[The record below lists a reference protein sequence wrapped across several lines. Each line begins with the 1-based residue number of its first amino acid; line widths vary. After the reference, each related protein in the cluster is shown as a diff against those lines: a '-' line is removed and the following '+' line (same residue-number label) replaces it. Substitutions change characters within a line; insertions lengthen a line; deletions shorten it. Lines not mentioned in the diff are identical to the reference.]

1 VEETMTVRSAANPNP
16 VLIKHYLKTLLAA
29 LEEKAKEKKEIS
41 TEQKPKEK

>member
-1 VEETMTVRSAANPNP
+1 MTVRSAGSPQS
-16 VLIKHYLKTLLAA
+16 VLIKHYLKILLSA